1 MKTIRYNF
9 NKYAK
14 MNLLCLKDELR
25 SVLAC
30 IYFDEGNAIASDG
43 HVMLV
48 TPVSEISN
56 LSDEDI
62 EKLNGKLI
70 DCNDYKDLLKF
81 DVIKVEPD
89 GIVGIAKT
97 GAETKYLFKD
107 YQFPNYKAVMNG
119 VSLQDKTQT
128 ISFRGAH
135 TGTMCEIMG
144 TPFIILEPNGNGAI
158 RVTFRDSETKG
169 LIMPCC
175 Q

>member
-14 MNLLCLKDELR
+14 MNLLCPKDGLR
-25 SVLAC
+25 PVLAC

-43 HVMLV
+43 YVMLV

-81 DVIKVEPD
+81 DVIKVESD

-97 GAETKYLFKD
+97 GAETKCLFRD
-107 YQFPNYKAVMNG
+107 YHYPNYKAYLEAKKAKNDPMKISDKERIKRLEHQLKYVEQENRFLKKNIWIDQM
-119 VSLQDKTQT
+119 QD
-128 ISFRGAH
+128 
-135 TGTMCEIMG
+135 
-144 TPFIILEPNGNGAI
+144 TP
-158 RVTFRDSETKG
+158 
-169 LIMPCC
+169 
-175 Q
+175 

>member
-1 MKTIRYNF
+1 MKPIRYNF
-9 NKYAK
+9 NKNAK
-14 MNLLCLKDELR
+14 LNLLCPKDELR
-25 SVLAC
+25 PLLAC

-43 HVMLV
+43 YVILV
-48 TPVSEISN
+48 SPVREISN

-81 DVIKVEPD
+81 EVIKVEPD

-97 GAETKYLFKD
+97 GAETKYIFKD
-107 YQFPNYKAVMNG
+107 YHYPNYKAVMDG
-119 VSLQDKTQT
+119 VNVHDKTQT

-144 TPFIILEPNGNGAI
+144 TEFIILEPNGNGAI
-158 RVTFRDSETKG
+158 KVTFKDSEAKG
-169 LIMPCC
+169 LIVPRC